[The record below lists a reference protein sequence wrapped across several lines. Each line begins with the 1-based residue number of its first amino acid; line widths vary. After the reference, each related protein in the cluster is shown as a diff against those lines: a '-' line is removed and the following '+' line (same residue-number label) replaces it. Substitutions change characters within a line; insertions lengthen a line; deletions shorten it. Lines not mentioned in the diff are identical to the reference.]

1 MMRALSIA
9 STGLGSQ
16 QLSVEVIANNL
27 ANVSTV
33 GFKKSRGEFQ
43 DLMYQTLKSAGA
55 ATATGTLPVGIQLGS
70 GVIPVAVHRT
80 FAQGDFQ
87 LTQNPLDLAIEGDGF
102 FQVTLP
108 DGSTA
113 YSRAGS
119 LSLDS
124 EGSVVTAEGYPILP
138 NVTIPSGTKTITI
151 LPTGVISAVVS
162 AGEAPQA
169 VGTLELA
176 RFTNPAG
183 LHSMGKN
190 LYLATDASGE
200 AVTGAPGQEGFGT
213 VSQGSLEGSNVN
225 IAEEMVNM
233 IVAQRAY
240 ELNAKA
246 IQTSDEMLSMVN
258 NLKR

>member
-9 STGLGSQ
+9 GTGLGSQ

-43 DLMYQTLKSAGA
+43 DLMYQTLRSAGA
-55 ATATGTLPVGIQLGS
+55 TTTTGTLPVGIQLGS
-70 GVIPVAVHRT
+70 GVIPVSVHRT

-87 LTQNPLDLAIEGDGF
+87 QTQNPLDLAIEGDGF

-108 DGSTA
+108 DGSTG

-124 EGSVVTAEGYPILP
+124 EGNIVTAEGYPILP
-138 NVTIPSGTKTITI
+138 NVTIPSAAQTINI
-151 LPTGVISAVVS
+151 LPTGVISVVE
-162 AGEAPQA
+162 ATGAAPQQI
-169 VGTLELA
+169 GTLELA

-183 LHSMGKN
+183 LNSMGKN
-190 LYLATDASGE
+190 LYQATAASGE

-213 VSQGSLEGSNVN
+213 VQQGSLEGSNVN

-240 ELNAKA
+240 ELNSKA
-246 IQTSDEMLSMVN
+246 IQTTDEMLSMVN

>member
-9 STGLGSQ
+9 STGMGSQ
-16 QLSVEVIANNL
+16 QLSVEIIANNL

-33 GFKKSRGEFQ
+33 GFKKSRGEFE
-43 DLMYQTLKSAGA
+43 DLMYQTLKSPGA
-55 ATATGTLPVGIQLGS
+55 TTGTGTLPVGIQIGS

-80 FAQGDFQ
+80 FAQGEFQ
-87 LTQNPLDLAIEGDGF
+87 QTQNPLDIAIEGDGF

-113 YSRAGS
+113 YTRAGAFS
-119 LSLDS
+119 IDS
-124 EGSVVTAEGYPILP
+124 EGNIVTAEGYPLQP
-138 NVTIPSGTKTITI
+138 NLAIPANAEGVTL
-151 LPTGVISAVVS
+151 LPTGVLSVQV
-162 AGEAPQA
+162 AGAPQQI
-169 VGTLELA
+169 GTIELA

-183 LHSMGKN
+183 LNSMGKN
-190 LYLATDASGE
+190 LYQVTDASGE
-200 AVTGAPGQEGFGT
+200 AVTGTPGQEGFGT
-213 VSQGSLEGSNVN
+213 VLQGALEGSNVN

-240 ELNAKA
+240 ELNSKA
-246 IQTSDEMLSMVN
+246 IQTTDEMLSLVN